1 MTTDSQENLPQVNA
15 SEEVLQT
22 SVQSSERLSI
32 SPVAYAF
39 LALLVVFVLY
49 QIVGGTATLLI
60 FGSKV
65 RPETVQWLRL
75 ATMVGQMLLILI
87 PTILLARFQSANVR
101 ETLRLRG
108 TGLLEVLLAIVGVLS
123 LQQLLQVYM
132 ILQDQIPI
140 PTVVQ
145 PFVESIRKAIEE
157 TYKELASSHSIPE
170 LFYVLIV
177 VALVPAFCE
186 ELLFRGLVQKNFER
200 GLKGWWAIIFPGIIF
215 GAYHFN
221 PFSFLPLVVL
231 GVYLGFLVYRSNSI
245 LTSIVAHFANNLFA
259 VVSIFFNSDEGIFF
273 HDETAVPSASMIFQ
287 IVVGFGVIFSVSM
300 YAFVKLTRRM
310 GDVQVG

>member
-1 MTTDSQENLPQVNA
+1 
-15 SEEVLQT
+15 
-22 SVQSSERLSI
+22 LSI

-75 ATMVGQMLLILI
+75 ATMIGQILLILI
-87 PTILLARFQSANVR
+87 PTILLARFQNPNIR

-108 TGLLEVLLAIVGVLS
+108 TGLLEVLPAIVGVLS

-132 ILQDQIPI
+132 TLQDQIPV
-140 PTVVQ
+140 PTSIR
-145 PFVESIRKAIEE
+145 PFVDSIRTAIEE

-200 GLKGWWAIIFPGIIF
+200 GVKGWWAIVLPSIIF

-221 PFSFLPLVVL
+221 PFSFFPLVVL
-231 GVYLGFLVYRSNSI
+231 GVYLGFLVFRSNSI

-259 VVSIFFNSDEGIFF
+259 VVSIFFNSDEGILF
-273 HDETAVPSASMIFQ
+273 HDDTAGLSVQAIFQ
-287 IVVGFGVIFSVSM
+287 VVVGSGVVFLIST
-300 YAFVKLTRRM
+300 YAFVKVTRRT
-310 GDVQVG
+310 GDVEAGL